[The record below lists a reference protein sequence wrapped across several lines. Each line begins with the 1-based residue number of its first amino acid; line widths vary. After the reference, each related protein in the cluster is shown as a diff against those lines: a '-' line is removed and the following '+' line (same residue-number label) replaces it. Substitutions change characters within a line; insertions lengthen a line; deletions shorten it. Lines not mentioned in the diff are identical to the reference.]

1 MKKFLILGKVSESE
15 WMPVTLIYPEL
26 DDFRASYKSLEE
38 AQRAKG
44 RLKSLIKSRPHLG
57 KKLPYRI
64 DEIE

>member
-1 MKKFLILGKVSESE
+1 MKKFLIVGKISENE

-26 DDFRASYKSLEE
+26 ENFSASYESLEE

-44 RLKSLIKSRPHLG
+44 RLKGLISSRPHLG
-57 KKLPYRI
+57 KKVPYRI